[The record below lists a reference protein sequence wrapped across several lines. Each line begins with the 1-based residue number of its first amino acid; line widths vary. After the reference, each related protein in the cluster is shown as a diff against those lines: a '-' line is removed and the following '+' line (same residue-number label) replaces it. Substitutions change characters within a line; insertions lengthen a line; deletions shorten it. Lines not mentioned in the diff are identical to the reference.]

1 MNHKQT
7 SNNDTDRVPYAKP
20 QPWGMT
26 PDMVIPDVNTDDEKL
41 WAPVAPGIWSR
52 PIHLNV
58 TGGFYVHLLRVK
70 RSGLL
75 QRHRHSGQVHA
86 YVIRGK
92 WLYLEHDWV
101 AEEGGY
107 VFEPPGENTY
117 LGGA

>member
-1 MNHKQT
+1 M
-7 SNNDTDRVPYAKP
+7 SANDTDRIPYAKP

-41 WAPVAPGIWSR
+41 WAPISPGIWSR

-75 QRHRHSGQVHA
+75 QSSVANDSYSTYTQFAQGVRE
-86 YVIRGK
+86 
-92 WLYLEHDWV
+92 LEF
-101 AEEGGY
+101 Y
-107 VFEPPGENTY
+107 
-117 LGGA
+117 